1 MGGLN
6 PFGNIFEP
14 QPLTLGD
21 AIAYGYSPIA
31 PNGLC
36 ADKFLGFAYG
46 DPNEP
51 SVVLLYD
58 EAGYIAGTQS
68 VELKSAVDLSFF
80 NPDTIPAYVSGS
92 FFGQEAWFTT
102 AYFVD
107 PAVIS
112 AGGRTPDQV
121 DQQGTGDRVWVQVG
135 ETPDNFVKIP
145 LTQAEADGT
154 ENWYK
159 HLCFVGMGYHY
170 MEFNYEI
177 DQDCNSCS
185 PCRSCTTRESSLAL
199 SGSITPISQEPDGST
214 PMPTL

>member
-1 MGGLN
+1 MG
-6 PFGNIFEP
+6 
-14 QPLTLGD
+14 
-21 AIAYGYSPIA
+21 
-31 PNGLC
+31 
-36 ADKFLGFAYG
+36 
-46 DPNEP
+46 
-51 SVVLLYD
+51 
-58 EAGYIAGTQS
+58 
-68 VELKSAVDLSFF
+68 VDGGESG
-80 NPDTIPAYVSGS
+80 VSC
-92 FFGQEAWFTT
+92 E
-102 AYFVD
+102 
-107 PAVIS
+107 
-112 AGGRTPDQV
+112 
-121 DQQGTGDRVWVQVG
+121 DQQGTGDRIWVQVG